1 MTLKK
6 DTRKAGRRPRKTG
19 RRAKTPRKA
28 GFAVVLVVMANIA
41 AIALLI
47 NLLSI
52 PLLGP
57 AYGLNGAS
65 TTDTRPEF
73 SWGGLHSGL
82 RCSAA
87 TGEGFIFMLDEDPGF
102 SSPITKEVKGNMYR
116 PEEPLEFG
124 TYYWKVVS
132 PECATSPTG
141 MFTVVSEV
149 AVERDNGWLKNT
161 GNSAIAL
168 NSMEAGREPGS
179 SARPGL
185 TGLFLG
191 INHSVEVGGED
202 VVAEQV

>member
-1 MTLKK
+1 ME
-6 DTRKAGRRPRKTG
+6 RAVRRSKN
-19 RRAKTPRKA
+19 PRKA
-28 GFAVVLVVMANIA
+28 GFAIMAVVLANVA

-47 NLLSI
+47 NLFSI

-57 AYGLNGAS
+57 AYGLGGA
-65 TTDTRPEF
+65 TTTERRPEF
-73 SWGGLHSGL
+73 SWGGLQGHLGNP
-82 RCSAA
+82 
-87 TGEGFIFMLDEDPGF
+87 FIFMLDEDPGF
-102 SSPITKEVKGNMYR
+102 SSPIAKEVKGNMYR

-168 NSMEAGREPGS
+168 NALEAGREPGS

-191 INHSVEVGGED
+191 INQSVEVGGED
-202 VVAEQV
+202 VVATQI